1 MLPMY
6 IVDLKT
12 INLSASTL
20 YWLTLKQNLFYCTSI
35 GEKLSFHVLKTMK
48 VCTRFGYFGID
59 STACTS
65 ELFMII

>member
-48 VCTRFGYFGID
+48 VCTRFGYF
-59 STACTS
+59 
-65 ELFMII
+65 

>member
-20 YWLTLKQNLFYCTSI
+20 YWLTLKQNLFYCNW
-35 GEKLSFHVLKTMK
+35 
-48 VCTRFGYFGID
+48 
-59 STACTS
+59 
-65 ELFMII
+65 